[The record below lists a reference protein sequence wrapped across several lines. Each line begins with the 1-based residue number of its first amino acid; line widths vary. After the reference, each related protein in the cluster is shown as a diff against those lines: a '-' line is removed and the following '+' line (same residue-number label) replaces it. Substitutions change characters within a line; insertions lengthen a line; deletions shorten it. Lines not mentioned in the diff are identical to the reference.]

1 MKFTKLI
8 LPLTLMVCACLFAPP
23 MLTGCA
29 SRLEPGG
36 AYARAGA
43 APDKGFFVVDA
54 AYDIAYSTIDT
65 AFSFEKKNRALLW
78 QISPE
83 IKHGLDAIRPKA
95 LAIAREYT
103 LARKAYKLN
112 PTPANLD
119 TLQTILGRTR
129 QLATAAQ
136 AALPK

>member
-1 MKFTKLI
+1 MMLVVSCAFLAMA
-8 LPLTLMVCACLFAPP
+8 PVGCQSTL
-23 MLTGCA
+23 
-29 SRLEPGG
+29 EKGG
-36 AYARAGA
+36 AYTEG

-54 AYDIAYSTIDT
+54 AYDIAYSAIDA
-65 AFSFEKKNRALLW
+65 AFNFEKTNRDLLW
-78 QISPE
+78 QVSPQ
-83 IKHGLDAIRPKA
+83 IKHTLDDIRPQA
-95 LAIAREYT
+95 LLIARQYAV
-103 LARKAYKLN
+103 ARKAYKLN